1 MGKKNPAN
9 ILTVGSQGI
18 AGEIVSGLE
27 DAGYTLSPANSPL
40 AAMTLLADNRF
51 DVIVCDDEF
60 GPACIE
66 FVVNLRAAGIST
78 PIIIL
83 TGNANA
89 LTDDEALRDQ
99 GVEILPKANL
109 TAELLHYS
117 FRFAAS
123 TTGRQRLLQSI
134 LDSTD
139 AGILVV
145 NADGTPAA
153 WNPAF
158 TEMAMALIGNGPE
171 TVPQFAEYAF
181 DFDHPELSIGER
193 TIERRL
199 THLPD
204 GVTILALHD
213 MTERL
218 RSQEER
224 LEADLRVAYL
234 AHNDSLTGLPNRTAC
249 TDRLWAEV
257 RKADLFRSGFYV
269 LNLDLNKFKEVN
281 DVFGHAVGDGLLREI
296 SSRLKAC
303 LKDDEYIARFG
314 GDEFVALQRFDDA
327 DTHIPDLARRLLE
340 AVDRPFSIDGNF
352 VRTGISIGVSAY
364 PDHGA
369 DPEQLLANA
378 DSAMYRAKN
387 NPHEKVSVFDET
399 LDKAIRERRAL
410 ANDLKDAVAAGKLD
424 VFFQPQ
430 AIVDDRRI
438 FGYEALARWNHDFL
452 GWVSPSTFIPIAE
465 ENGLIIKL
473 GELVLRR
480 ACEIA
485 AGWPDPYAI
494 AVNVSAVQIG
504 YTDLAGIVRSALEES
519 GLTPDRLELEIT
531 ETVLIEDP
539 DRALQVLQQLK
550 EIGVSIAMDDF
561 GTGYSSLSSLLSF
574 PFDKIKI
581 DRSFVDSMNG
591 NPQAVE
597 IVRAILGLGRNLRF
611 NVIAEGVET
620 EEHVQFLREEG
631 CREMQG
637 YLIGRPI
644 SADEVVQQIAENDAA
659 FEDQAESMSAARAAG

>member
-9 ILTVGSQGI
+9 ILMVGSQGI
-18 AGEIVSGLE
+18 AGGTASGLV
-27 DAGYTLSPANSPL
+27 DAGYTLYPANSPL

-109 TAELLHYS
+109 TAELLHHS

-134 LDSTD
+134 LDNTD

-281 DVFGHAVGDGLLREI
+281 DVFGHAVGDGLLQEI
-296 SSRLKAC
+296 SSRLRDC
-303 LKDDEYIARFG
+303 LEDDEYIARFG
-314 GDEFVALQRFDDA
+314 GDEFVALQRFRDD
-327 DTHIPDLARRLLE
+327 DTHIPDLARRLIE

-424 VFFQPQ
+424 VYFQPQ

-485 AGWPDPYAI
+485 AGWPEPYAI

-519 GLTPDRLELEIT
+519 GLSPDRLELEIT

-597 IVRAILGLGRNLRF
+597 IVRAILGLGRNLHF

-659 FEDQAESMSAARAAG
+659 FEDEAESMSAARAAG

>member
-18 AGEIVSGLE
+18 AGETASGLK
-27 DAGYTLSPANSPL
+27 DAGYTLSSANSPL

-60 GPACIE
+60 GSACIE

-109 TAELLHYS
+109 TAELLHHS

-281 DVFGHAVGDGLLREI
+281 DVFGHAVGDGLLQEI
-296 SSRLKAC
+296 SNRLKDC
-303 LKDDEYIARFG
+303 LEDDEYIARFG
-314 GDEFVALQRFDDA
+314 GDEFVALQRYRDD
-327 DTHIPDLARRLLE
+327 DTHIPDLARRLIE

-452 GWVSPSTFIPIAE
+452 GWVSPATFIPIAE

-485 AGWPDPYAI
+485 AGWPDQYAI

-644 SADEVVQQIAENDAA
+644 SSDEVVQQIAENDAA
-659 FEDQAESMSAARAAG
+659 FEDEAESMSAARAAG

>member
-1 MGKKNPAN
+1 L
-9 ILTVGSQGI
+9 IVGERQL
-18 AGEIVSGLE
+18 AEEVESGLQGSG
-27 DAGYTLSPANSPL
+27 DRFIVASSPL
-40 AAMTLLADNRF
+40 AAMTDLADDHF
-51 DVIVCDDEF
+51 DIILCDDRF
-60 GPACIE
+60 GAASIE
-66 FVVNLRAAGIST
+66 FVVNIRAASFAT
-78 PIIIL
+78 PVIML
-83 TGNANA
+83 SGNDNA
-89 LTDDEALRDQ
+89 LTDDEALHDY
-99 GVEILPKANL
+99 GVEILPRAAM
-109 TAELLHYS
+109 TPELLQRTIRY
-117 FRFAAS
+117 AVS
-123 TTGRQRLLQSI
+123 TNGRQRLLQSV

-139 AGILVV
+139 AGILLV
-145 NADGTPAA
+145 NADGSPAI

-158 TEMAMALIGNGPE
+158 SEMALFLIGNGPE
-171 TVPQFAEYAF
+171 TVQQFAEYAI
-181 DFDHPELSIGER
+181 DYDQPELSLGDR
-193 TIERRL
+193 TIERRI

-204 GVTILALHD
+204 GVTVLVLHD
-213 MTERL
+213 VTERL

-249 TDRLWAEV
+249 TDRLYAEV

-296 SSRLKAC
+296 SARLKAC
-303 LKDDEYIARFG
+303 LKDDEYLARFG

-340 AVDRPFSIDGNF
+340 AVDKPFTIDGHF
-352 VRTGISIGVSAY
+352 VRTGISIGVSVY
-364 PDHGA
+364 PEHGA
-369 DPEQLLANA
+369 EPEQLLANA
-378 DSAMYRAKN
+378 DSAMYRAKA
-387 NPHEKVSVFDET
+387 NPNEKVSVFDET

-430 AIVDDRRI
+430 ARVSDRRI
-438 FGYEALARWNHDFL
+438 FGYEALARWNHEHL

-465 ENGLIIKL
+465 ENGLILKL

-480 ACEIA
+480 SCEIA
-485 AGWPDPYAI
+485 ADWPEAYAI

-504 YTDLAGIVRSALEES
+504 YTDLAAVVRSALEES
-519 GLTPDRLELEIT
+519 GLAPERLELEIT

-539 DRALQVLQQLK
+539 DRALSVLQQLK

-581 DRSFVDSMNG
+581 DRSFVDRMNS

-620 EEHVQFLREEG
+620 EEHVRFLREEG

-644 SADEVVQQIAENDAA
+644 SAEEVELQIQEGEAMFAGQVDT
-659 FEDQAESMSAARAAG
+659 DDDIPARAAG